1 MIYWAPLLHFYQPPT
16 QVHWVL
22 KKVCIES
29 YRPLVELFTD
39 LPYAKVTININ
50 AVLTEMLSDHGFD
63 DVVKGI
69 RELARRGQVD
79 FTGSGKYHPI
89 LPLIPQSE
97 VERQISQNHKT
108 NKSLLGKYY
117 NPKGFFPPEMCY
129 SKEILKPIVDSG
141 HRWIIISGIACPVAW
156 PTNIIHQI
164 DTDGSKIAVFFR
176 DNILSNKISFHN
188 IDATGFID
196 HLKQVQKDQKSKG
209 DIYVITAMDAETFGH
224 HIQDWEKIFLAKV
237 YESIEMDNEKREKP
251 GKEHEL
257 PPVPQSG
264 PEQAKVLAAQHGSLL
279 GEIAEGKQIKVVTI
293 SDLLDIFPC
302 GESIEPKASS
312 WSTDNPDLDA
322 GNPYPLWQSPNNTIH
337 QYLWEHMDIAM
348 ALVNKAV
355 AVAKDKSA
363 KQYADNARTL
373 LDAALH
379 SDQFWWASRRP
390 WWDPNL
396 IYRGLIKQHE
406 VILNAYKA
414 ISLSNCSPKVKRE
427 YYYRVAAARDISNK
441 IIDEIFIKP

>member
-355 AVAKDKSA
+355 AVAKEKSA

-441 IIDEIFIKP
+441 IIDEIFVKP

>member
-355 AVAKDKSA
+355 AVAKEKSA

>member
-164 DTDGSKIAVFFR
+164 DVDGNKIAVFFR

-237 YESIEMDNEKREKP
+237 YESIEMDTEKREKP

-264 PEQAKVLAAQHGSLL
+264 PEQAKVPAAQHGSLL

-355 AVAKDKSA
+355 AVAKEKSA

>member
-164 DTDGSKIAVFFR
+164 DADGSKIAVFFR

-355 AVAKDKSA
+355 AVAKEKSA

>member
-164 DTDGSKIAVFFR
+164 DVDGNKIAVFFR

-355 AVAKDKSA
+355 AVAKEKSA

>member
-164 DTDGSKIAVFFR
+164 DVDGNKIAVFFR

-237 YESIEMDNEKREKP
+237 YESIEMDTEKREKP

-302 GESIEPKASS
+302 GENIEPKASS